1 MHLAHVTSEACVL
14 SICND
19 DDLQFEA
26 AKFGSVK
33 YTPDRV
39 FRQSR

>member
-1 MHLAHVTSEACVL
+1 MHPAHVTTCVL

-19 DDLQFEA
+19 DDLQFKA
-26 AKFGSVK
+26 AKLGSVK

-39 FRQSR
+39 LRQSR